1 MNYIENYKRDVK
13 KEGIVDKKGRFDYIS
28 WAHAE
33 KIANELDPD
42 FDWNT
47 SFEFLDLGLVEI
59 EMKFKG
65 KIRRHKYP
73 ILNNQNK
80 PIEKP
85 TSFDLNNAQMR
96 GFAKLFSMMTG
107 IGLSLFTGEDLQYL
121 DNANKEPNKQ
131 QQSKGNKMHAEQQKG
146 AKNGEQT
153 ANNVGLTPMQLLQNE
168 LKNKIKQHCTKNP
181 SVQPKDV
188 FSTLGITAK
197 STEEDITKA
206 IEHMNDLLKG
216 E

>member
-13 KEGIVDKKGRFDYIS
+13 KEGIVAKKGKYDYIS

-47 SFEFLDLGLVEI
+47 SFEFLDLGFVEI

-80 PIEKP
+80 PIANP
-85 TSFDLNNAQMR
+85 TSVDLNNAQMR

-121 DNANKEPNKQ
+121 DNTNKDPNKQ
-131 QQSKGNKMHAEQQKG
+131 PKPKGDKTPTKQKQSS
-146 AKNGEQT
+146 KNGNNKGVTPLQELQT
-153 ANNVGLTPMQLLQNE
+153 QLKVRVSQYCAEN
-168 LKNKIKQHCTKNP
+168 IG
-181 SVQPKDV
+181 VQPKDM
-188 FSTLGITAK
+188 FSTLKITTK
-197 STEEDITKA
+197 STEEDLQRA
-206 IEHMNDLLKG
+206 IDYVEELRKG

>member
-1 MNYIENYKRDVK
+1 MEFDYKENYKRDVK
-13 KEGIVDKKGRFDYIS
+13 SEGIVDKKGRFDYIS

-47 SFEFLDLGLVEI
+47 SFEYLNLGLVEI
-59 EMKFKG
+59 EMQFKG

-80 PIEKP
+80 PIPNP

-107 IGLSLFTGEDLQYL
+107 IGLSLFTGEDLKYL
-121 DNANKEPNKQ
+121 DNDNLTSLQEL
-131 QQSKGNKMHAEQQKG
+131 
-146 AKNGEQT
+146 QT
-153 ANNVGLTPMQLLQNE
+153 QL
-168 LKNKIKQHCTKNP
+168 KIKVSQYCAENIG
-181 SVQPKDV
+181 VQPKDL
-188 FSTLGITAK
+188 FSTLKITAK
-197 STEEDITKA
+197 STEEDLQKA
-206 IEHMNDLLKG
+206 INDIEDLIKG

>member
-13 KEGIVDKKGRFDYIS
+13 KEGIVDKKGKYDYIS

-73 ILNNQNK
+73 ILNNKNK

-121 DNANKEPNKQ
+121 DNTNKDPNKQ
-131 QQSKGNKMHAEQQKG
+131 PKPKSDKTPGKQNKTPQNGNNKGITPLQELQTQLKVKVSQHC
-146 AKNGEQT
+146 AKNIG
-153 ANNVGLTPMQLLQNE
+153 
-168 LKNKIKQHCTKNP
+168 
-181 SVQPKDV
+181 VQPKDM
-188 FSTLGITAK
+188 FSTLKITAN
-197 STEEDITKA
+197 STEEDLQRA
-206 IEHMNDLLKG
+206 IDYVEELRKG

>member
-13 KEGIVDKKGRFDYIS
+13 KEGIVDKKGKYDYIS

-121 DNANKEPNKQ
+121 DNTNKDPNKQ
-131 QQSKGNKMHAEQQKG
+131 PKPKGDKTPLQELQTQLKVRVSQYCAENIG
-146 AKNGEQT
+146 A
-153 ANNVGLTPMQLLQNE
+153 
-168 LKNKIKQHCTKNP
+168 
-181 SVQPKDV
+181 QPKDM
-188 FSTLGITAK
+188 FSTLKITAN
-197 STEEDITKA
+197 STEEDLQRA
-206 IEHMNDLLKG
+206 IDYVEELRKG
-216 E
+216 ELETC